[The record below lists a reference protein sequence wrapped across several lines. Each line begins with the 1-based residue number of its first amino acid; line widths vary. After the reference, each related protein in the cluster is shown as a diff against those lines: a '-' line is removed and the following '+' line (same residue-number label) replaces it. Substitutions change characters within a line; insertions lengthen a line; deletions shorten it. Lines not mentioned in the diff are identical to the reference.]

1 MPNSHHPLNNLLK
14 LAIPLMLTNLV
25 NAAASIITML
35 MLSNINTTALA
46 SGALITS
53 TYGFIIMLI
62 MSMLYSV
69 SIMVGKMHGAQ
80 TFSEISKIV
89 FSGNV
94 ITLLFG
100 IPLTI
105 LLQHMD
111 VIFSL
116 FAQPHNVSLI

>member
-35 MLSNINTTALA
+35 MLSNINTTTLA

-111 VIFSL
+111 AIFPL
-116 FAQPHNVSLI
+116 FA